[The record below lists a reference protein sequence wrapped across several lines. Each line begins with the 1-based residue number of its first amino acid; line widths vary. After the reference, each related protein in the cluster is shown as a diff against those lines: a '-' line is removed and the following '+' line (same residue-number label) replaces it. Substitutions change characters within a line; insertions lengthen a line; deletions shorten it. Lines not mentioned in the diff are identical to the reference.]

1 MHGLLRET
9 GAAGALAKSA
19 LTLALTLGAC
29 NGNISDHAKPP
40 IVVTPPNPLCTGLDP
55 GPSFIRRV
63 NRIEYDNTVRDLL
76 QTTLTPARGFPSEE
90 RRLGFDDNG
99 AALSVSPVL
108 TEPLM
113 MAAEQLAAD
122 AVDNHWSA
130 LVSCAQTAT
139 DVDACGADFIAMFG
153 RRAYRRP
160 LDADDTATLKAVFDV
175 GKATDLKSG
184 IRLVITT
191 VLQSP
196 DFLYRVEFGRQ
207 PLGSEPKVTVK
218 DATTGA
224 TLGQTQVVR
233 VGDWEMATRLSY
245 LLWRSMPD
253 DALFAAAEG
262 GRLSSDADIAAEAQR
277 MLADPKARVAIADF
291 HDQWLRIGD
300 IDVLDKDAGVFS
312 GWSTNI
318 PGLMRQEARAF
329 VDDVIWNGG
338 GTLDALFSAP
348 YTFANATLAQYYGL
362 PAVSGSGFVKVD
374 LDASQRGGVLTQ
386 GGLMS
391 LLAKSNQ
398 TSPVH
403 RGKFVREQIFCQIL
417 QPPPP
422 DLEIKPPELSATL
435 TTRERFAQHSADST
449 CSSCHQL
456 TDPIGLGFENFDGAG
471 KFRDSENGQAVD
483 VSGEIFGTDVAG
495 KFNGP
500 IELGQKLATSD
511 TARACVATQWF
522 RYGYGRAE
530 TEADGCSMQTLNEK
544 FTSSGYRVLDLV
556 AALAATDA
564 FRYRRVISAGGIQ

>member
-1 MHGLLRET
+1 MQGLLRAT
-9 GAAGALAKSA
+9 GAAGALAT
-19 LTLALTLGAC
+19 LTLTVGAC
-29 NGNISDHAKPP
+29 NGSIGDHGKPP
-40 IVVTPPNPLCTGLDP
+40 GTVVIPPSPLCSGLDP

-63 NRIEYDNTVRDLL
+63 NRLEYDNTVRDLL
-76 QTTLTPARGFPSEE
+76 QTTLAPARGFPPEE

-108 TEPLM
+108 TEQLM
-113 MAAEQLAAD
+113 LAAEQLASD

-130 LVSCAQTAT
+130 LVPCAQTAT
-139 DVDACGADFIAMFG
+139 TVDACGADFIAAFG

-160 LDADDTATLKAVFDV
+160 LDADDTAILKAVFDA
-175 GKATDLKSG
+175 GKATDLKTG
-184 IRLVITT
+184 IRLVITA

-207 PLGSEPKVTVK
+207 PVGSDPKVAVK
-218 DATTGA
+218 DTTTGV
-224 TLGQTQVVR
+224 TLGQAQVVR

-253 DALFAAAEG
+253 DALFAAAEA
-262 GRLSSDADIAAEAQR
+262 GRLSSDADLATEVQR

-291 HDQWLRIGD
+291 HDQWLRIGE
-300 IDVLDKDAGVFS
+300 IDALEKEASVFAG
-312 GWSTNI
+312 WNANI

-329 VDDVIWNGG
+329 VDDVIWNGDG
-338 GTLDALFSAP
+338 DLNALFGAP
-348 YTFANATLAQYYGL
+348 YTFANAALAQYYGL
-362 PAVSGSGFVKVD
+362 PAPSGSGFVKLP

-435 TTRERFAQHSADST
+435 TTRERFAQHSADGACST
-449 CSSCHQL
+449 CHQL

-471 KFRDSENGQAVD
+471 KFRDVENGRAVD
-483 VSGEIFGTDVAG
+483 VSGQIFGTDVAG
-495 KFNGP
+495 TFNGP
-500 IELGQKLATSD
+500 LELGQKLAASE
-511 TARACVATQWF
+511 TARACVTTQWF

-530 TEADGCSMQTLNEK
+530 TEADGCSMKALNEK
-544 FTSSGYRVLDLV
+544 FAGSGYRVLDLV

-564 FRYRRVISAGGIQ
+564 FRYRRFITAGGAQ

>member
-1 MHGLLRET
+1 MFGLLQK
-9 GAAGALAKSA
+9 AGALAA
-19 LTLALTLGAC
+19 IVTAAGAC
-29 NGNISDHAKPP
+29 TGSISDHGKPP
-40 IVVTPPNPLCTGLDP
+40 GTVTIPTPLCSGLDP

-63 NRIEYDNTVRDLL
+63 NRLEYDNTVRDLL
-76 QTTLTPARGFPSEE
+76 QTTLTPARSFPPEE

-108 TEPLM
+108 AEQFML
-113 MAAEQLAAD
+113 AAEQLATD
-122 AVDNHWSA
+122 AVNNHWSA
-130 LVSCAQTAT
+130 IVPCEPTAT
-139 DVDACGADFIAMFG
+139 NVDACGADFIAAFG

-160 LDADDTATLKAVFDV
+160 LDADDTAILKSVFDA
-175 GKATDLKSG
+175 GKTTDLKTG

-207 PLGSEPKVTVK
+207 PLGSDPKVTVK
-218 DATTGA
+218 DATTGV

-253 DALFAAAEG
+253 DTLFAAAEQ
-262 GRLSSDADIAAEAQR
+262 GRLSNDDDIAAEVQR
-277 MLADPKARVAIADF
+277 MLADPKARATITDF
-291 HDQWLRIGD
+291 HDQWLRIGE
-300 IDVLDKDAGVFS
+300 IDVLEKETSVFS
-312 GWSTNI
+312 GWSASM

-329 VDDVIWNGG
+329 VDDVIWSGD
-338 GTLDALFSAP
+338 GTLDALFNAP
-348 YTFANATLAQYYGL
+348 YTFANAALAQFYRL
-362 PAVSGSGFVKVD
+362 PAPSGSGFAKVT
-374 LDASQRGGVLTQ
+374 LDPGQRGGILTQ

-398 TSPVH
+398 TAPVH

-422 DLEIKPPELSATL
+422 DIEIKPPELSSTL
-435 TTRERFAQHSADST
+435 STRERFAQHSADSA
-449 CSSCHQL
+449 CSTCHQL
-456 TDPIGLGFENFDGAG
+456 TDPIGLAFENFDGAG
-471 KFRDSENGQAVD
+471 RYRDTENGQPID

-495 KFNGP
+495 AFNGAM
-500 IELGQKLATSD
+500 ELGRKLADSAD
-511 TARACVATQWF
+511 ARACVATQWF

-530 TEADGCSMQTLNEK
+530 TEADGCSMQTLQQK
-544 FTSSGYRVLDLV
+544 FAGSGYRILDLV

-564 FRYRRVISAGGIQ
+564 FRYRRFTTAGGFQ